1 VRQEAIDDMCLALVA
16 TAIDDEEYLKR
27 LKIPDAF
34 WPLISDSW
42 ERDEG
47 SLYGRLDLSFDGQ
60 GPPKL
65 LEYNADT
72 PTSAAV
78 FQCGWLEQ
86 SIERRIVP
94 KDPAQF
100 NSIHERL
107 LEEWRKLGSGR
118 HLHLTGTTGNSED
131 LGTLADPT
139 LASPIIE
146 PSKG

>member
-72 PTSAAV
+72 PTSIFEAAV
-78 FQCGWLEQ
+78 FNGAG
-86 SIERRIVP
+86 SNSRSSAASSRRIP
-94 KDPAQF
+94 I
-100 NSIHERL
+100 NSTR
-107 LEEWRKLGSGR
+107 S
-118 HLHLTGTTGNSED
+118 TS
-131 LGTLADPT
+131 A
-139 LASPIIE
+139 
-146 PSKG
+146 